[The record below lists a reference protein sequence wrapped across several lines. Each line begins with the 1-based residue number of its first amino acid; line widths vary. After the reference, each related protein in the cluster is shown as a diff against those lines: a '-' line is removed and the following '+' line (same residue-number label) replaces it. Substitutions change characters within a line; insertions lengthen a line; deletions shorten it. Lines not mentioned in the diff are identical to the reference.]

1 MYTYVTEVSEVPCVW
16 PCVWFFVHPSLWL
29 AYYVPFCLCCYL
41 SVHPSVHLSVFP
53 SASNLVM
60 PSQPDLPRTN
70 PKLFCP
76 PNNKRRHGPATAK
89 VTPSEK
95 TNATSLRKWIVPS
108 MPQGQVSTL
117 AELRTRS
124 EKTHALIG
132 IGIHLP
138 LPKVVKFISGYFFDI
153 LTSK

>member
-1 MYTYVTEVSEVPCVW
+1 MLQRLVKFHAFGHASG
-16 PCVWFFVHPSLWL
+16 S
-29 AYYVPFCLCCYL
+29 
-41 SVHPSVHLSVFP
+41 SSVHLFGLHLMCLFVYAAICPCIHLSIYRSFHP
-53 SASNLVM
+53 FASNLVM